1 MEDNGRFPGLMKLDG
16 EGGMPKAF
24 VMLGEE
30 KSSISSLN
38 NIPVRFP
45 VTPEPNL
52 QFRKLSEYHKMNLRM
67 IKQIFSFSTVIYRII
82 IERSSVVV

>member
-1 MEDNGRFPGLMKLDG
+1 MDDNGRFPGLMKLDG
-16 EGGMPKAF
+16 EGGIPKAF

-38 NIPVRFP
+38 SIPVRFP

-52 QFRKLSEYHKMNLRM
+52 KFRKLSLKLKTNPFHIRLNTNYEFQKFN
-67 IKQIFSFSTVIYRII
+67 V
-82 IERSSVVV
+82 